1 MDVIAKRSTGA
12 NMSINLEAM
21 VRIMDSV
28 GRRGWMGRG
37 AEGEPADHGLELIGG
52 GGGDAVQAS
61 KFLLSAAR

>member
-1 MDVIAKRSTGA
+1 
-12 NMSINLEAM
+12 MSINLEAM

-28 GRRGWMGRG
+28 GRLGWMGRG